1 MKDLS
6 ILIGEYAV
14 AIDAKMKEIL
24 NESEA
29 QIGGYE
35 KLCDSVSYSV
45 SAGGKRIRP
54 FLVLEFYKAV
64 SGKNDVTPALPY
76 AAAVEFL
83 HTSSLIHDDLPAM
96 DNDDM
101 RRGKPSN
108 HKVFG
113 EATAILA
120 GDALMLLAAETI
132 ASNPHCNYESNAKA
146 VTELMKRSGLHGMI
160 GGQQIDLLGEDADL
174 NLDTIKKM
182 HRLKTGE
189 LIATSCAL
197 GCIAAGADEEQIKAA
212 REYGMSLGLA
222 FQIIDDIIDVEGVSY
237 KAGKTLGKDAKYKK
251 STYVSVCGLQQA
263 KEDAKI
269 LSEKAKN
276 SLSVFPD
283 GNASEELEELCD
295 FLLFRNN

>member
-6 ILIGEYAV
+6 TLIGEYAV
-14 AIDAKMKEIL
+14 LLTREMKNIL
-24 NESEA
+24 DKSDVSRF
-29 QIGGYE
+29 GYE
-35 KLCDSVSYSV
+35 KVCDSVDYSV

-64 SGKNDVTPALPY
+64 SGKSDITAALPY
-76 AAAVEFL
+76 AAAMEFM

-120 GDALMLLAAETI
+120 GDALMLLSAETI
-132 ASNPHCNYESNAKA
+132 ASNPHCSYEQNAKG
-146 VTELMKRSGLHGMI
+146 VIELMKHAGIHGMI
-160 GGQQIDLLGEDADL
+160 GGQQIDLLGEAADL
-174 NLDTIKKM
+174 DLDTIKKM

-189 LIATSCAL
+189 LIATSCVL
-197 GCIAAGADEEQIKAA
+197 GCIAANASEEQIEAA

-222 FQIIDDIIDVEGVSY
+222 FQIVDDIIDVEGVSY

-251 STYVSVCGLQQA
+251 STYVSVCGLERS
-263 KEDAKI
+263 KEDAKA

-276 SLSVFPD
+276 SLLAFPD
-283 GNASEELEELCD
+283 GNASKELEELCD

>member
-14 AIDAKMKEIL
+14 LVDAKMQEII
-24 NESEA
+24 NAPMEKS
-29 QIGGYE
+29 GYE
-35 KLCDSVSYSV
+35 KLCDSVLYSV
-45 SAGGKRIRP
+45 CAGGKRIRP

-64 SGKNDVTPALPY
+64 SGKSDITPALPY

-101 RRGKPSN
+101 RRGKLSN

-120 GDALMLLAAETI
+120 GDALMLLSAETI
-132 ASNPHCNYESNAKA
+132 ATNPYCSFESNAKG
-146 VTELMKRSGLHGMI
+146 VSELMRHSGLHGMI

-174 NLDTIKKM
+174 DLETIKKM

-197 GCIAAGADEEQIKAA
+197 GCIAAGASEEQIEAA

-222 FQIIDDIIDVEGVSY
+222 FQIVDDIIDVEGVSY

-251 STYVSVCGLQQA
+251 STYVSVCGIEQS
-263 KEDAKI
+263 KEDARI
-269 LSEKAKN
+269 LSEKAKK
-276 SLSVFPD
+276 SLSLFPD
-283 GNASEELEELCD
+283 GNASKELEELCD
-295 FLLFRNN
+295 YLLFRNH

>member
-14 AIDAKMKEIL
+14 AVNAKMQEVL
-24 NESEA
+24 ESTPA
-29 QIGGYE
+29 AKSGYE
-35 KLCDSVSYSV
+35 KLCDSALYSV

-64 SGKNDVTPALPY
+64 SGKIDVTPALPY

-120 GDALMLLAAETI
+120 GDALMLLSAETI
-132 ASNPHCNYESNAKA
+132 ASNPYCKGEENAKA
-146 VTELMKRSGLHGMI
+146 VVELMHHAGIHGMI
-160 GGQQIDLLGEDADL
+160 GGQQIDLSGEDADL
-174 NLDTIKKM
+174 DLETIKKM

-197 GCIAAGADEEQIKAA
+197 GCIAAGASEEQIKAA

-222 FQIIDDIIDVEGVSY
+222 FQIVDDIIDVEGISY

-251 STYVSVCGLQQA
+251 STYVSVCGIEQS
-263 KEDAKI
+263 KEDAKA

-276 SLSVFPD
+276 SLSIFPD
-283 GNASEELEELCD
+283 GNASKELEELCD
-295 FLLFRNN
+295 LLLFRNH

>member
-14 AIDAKMKEIL
+14 AVDAKMKEIL
-24 NESEA
+24 SA
-29 QIGGYE
+29 SASVQSGYE
-35 KLCDSVSYSV
+35 KLCDSVLYSV

-54 FLVLEFYKAV
+54 FLVLEFFKAV
-64 SGKNDVTPALPY
+64 SGKSDITPALPY

-120 GDALMLLAAETI
+120 GDALMLLSAETI
-132 ASNPHCNYESNAKA
+132 ASNPYCTYEQNAKG
-146 VTELMKRSGLHGMI
+146 VIQLMKHSGIHGMI
-160 GGQQIDLLGEDADL
+160 GGQQIDLSGEAAELDL
-174 NLDTIKKM
+174 EMIKKM

-189 LIATSCAL
+189 LIATACAL
-197 GCIAAGADEEQIKAA
+197 GCIAAGAENEQIEAA

-222 FQIIDDIIDVEGVSY
+222 FQIVDDIIDVEGVSY
-237 KAGKTLGKDAKYKK
+237 KVGKTVGKDAKYNK
-251 STYVSVCGLQQA
+251 STYVSVCGLEQA
-263 KEDAKI
+263 KEDAKV

-276 SLSVFPD
+276 SLSLFPD
-283 GNASEELEELCD
+283 GNASDELEKLCD
-295 FLLFRNN
+295 LLLSRNS

>member
-1 MKDLS
+1 MKLDEMLKKYKS
-6 ILIGEYAV
+6 MVEAALEEKMAV
-14 AIDAKMKEIL
+14 GDIPEKAVFDAM
-24 NESEA
+24 A
-29 QIGGYE
+29 
-35 KLCDSVSYSV
+35 YSV
-45 SAGGKRIRP
+45 MLGGKRIRP
-54 FLVLEFYKAV
+54 ALMMEFCRV
-64 SGKNDVTPALPY
+64 CGGKPEDALCS
-76 AAAVEFL
+76 AMGMEMI

-120 GDALMLLAAETI
+120 GDALMLLSAETI
-132 ASNPHCNYESNAKA
+132 ASNPHCSYEQNAKG
-146 VTELMKRSGLHGMI
+146 VIELMKHAGIHGMI
-160 GGQQIDLLGEDADL
+160 GGQQIDLLGEAADL
-174 NLDTIKKM
+174 DLDTIKKM

-189 LIATSCAL
+189 LIATSCVL
-197 GCIAAGADEEQIKAA
+197 GCIAANASEEQIEAA

-222 FQIIDDIIDVEGVSY
+222 FQIVDDIIDVEGVSY

-251 STYVSVCGLQQA
+251 STYVSVCGLERS
-263 KEDAKI
+263 KEDAKA

-276 SLSVFPD
+276 SLLAFPD
-283 GNASEELEELCD
+283 GNASKELEELCD